1 MIFLKRLGAAFIG
14 FVAIVTFL
22 SIVFTAAYYA
32 TTWLFAQLYYT
43 PSPLIQQLLTSIF
56 GLLIVLITVG
66 TIGFINHGRMEV
78 WQDGLFGSI
87 VDALGRIAQ
96 GDYSV
101 RLDNPRMNG
110 GGGKPVGM
118 LVQSVNTLAQ
128 ELNAMETMRQE
139 FISNVSHEIQSPL
152 TSIRGFA
159 HALHDDNLDAADRA
173 HYLNII
179 ETESTRLSKLTE
191 NLLALASLDSESYT
205 LDPKPYRLDV
215 QLRDIVLACEP
226 QWQAKQIEMNLA
238 SEPVTLA
245 GDQDLLNQVWLNL
258 IHNSIKFTPAR
269 GKICMA
275 LHTRDNAIE
284 FCITDTGS
292 GIAPAD
298 QARIFERFYKADAS
312 RERARGGSGLGLAI
326 AKKIVEM
333 HHGTIAVQSALGAG
347 STFTVSLPNQP
358 N

>member
-1 MIFLKRLGAAFIG
+1 MKFLKRLGAV
-14 FVAIVTFL
+14 FVGLIAIVAFL
-22 SIVFTAAYYA
+22 SIVFTASYYA
-32 TTWLFAQLYYT
+32 ATWLFAQLHYT
-43 PSPLIQQLLTSIF
+43 PSPLVQQLLTSIF
-56 GLLIVLITVG
+56 GLLVVFIAAG
-66 TIGFINHGRMEV
+66 TIGFINRGRMEV
-78 WQDGLFGSI
+78 WQDGLFGTI

-96 GDYSV
+96 GDYTV
-101 RLDNPRMNG
+101 RLDDPKIKEG
-110 GGGKPVGM
+110 GGEPVGR
-118 LVQSVNTLAQ
+118 LVESVNTLAQ

-159 HALHDDNLDAADRA
+159 HALRDDNLNDAERA

-205 LDPKPYRLDV
+205 LAPKPYRLDS

-226 QWQAKQIEMNLA
+226 QWQAKQIEMDVS
-238 SEPVTLA
+238 SEPVILT

-275 LHTRDNAIE
+275 LLPRDNAVE
-284 FCITDTGS
+284 FRITDTGS
-292 GIAPAD
+292 GIAPED

-333 HHGTIAVQSALGAG
+333 HHGTIAVQSNLGAG
-347 STFTVSLPNQP
+347 STFTVILPSQ
-358 N
+358 